1 VIRACSRRVS
11 GWEFDKSVKEFFL
24 VQACPWGGREKDNRK
39 TVVNRKG
46 KDKKKDPFSKTESFS
61 R

>member
-1 VIRACSRRVS
+1 M
-11 GWEFDKSVKEFFL
+11 
-24 VQACPWGGREKDNRK
+24 PPGGRERDNRK